1 VRAGVLVLF
10 SVLAGCSYNRGS
22 PESGGSSITLGPAPE
37 QEEEEVERL
46 DRTVPPDVGP
56 PASMRI
62 PEAAEFDLSNG
73 LRVVMVEKHDVPM
86 VNVVLQVRGGA
97 AAVPEGKAGL
107 AALTASLLDEGA
119 GERSSL
125 EIAEAIET
133 LGARISSSAG
143 RDAAVVRL
151 GVVRPRFEEA
161 LEIFADVV
169 TAPTFPDADVERV
182 RTVQLTRIL
191 QGQSEPR
198 VIADE
203 ALSRVL
209 FGDGHP
215 YGPPVMGSKDSVEQL
230 TKEDVV
236 AFYDAGYHTGNATL
250 VVTGDVTRED
260 LEPLLEEAF
269 GAWAS
274 GAAPEVPAV
283 EAPSLNQTTIYIVDK
298 PDAAQSEVRV
308 GRVAVDRA
316 TDDYFALTV
325 LNTILGGSFTSRLN
339 MKLREEKALT
349 YGARSAFAM
358 RRQPGPF
365 VAGAAVHTPATDSAV
380 VEFLNEIGRMAVEAV
395 PDEELER
402 AKNYVA
408 LRLPQ
413 GFETASDLAGRVSD
427 LVLYDLPMDYYGG
440 YVDQILETSAEDVLR
455 AAQAWL
461 TGGLAIVVAGDRGV
475 IQAPLEALGIGPV
488 VVLQPRDPSS
498 AE

>member
-1 VRAGVLVLF
+1 MSRAVLVLCAL
-10 SVLAGCSYNRGS
+10 LASCSYHRGS
-22 PESGGSSITLGPAPE
+22 AESGGSSITLGPAPE
-37 QEEEEVERL
+37 QEEEKVERL
-46 DRTVPPDVGP
+46 DRTVPPEVGP

-62 PEAAEFDLSNG
+62 LEAAEFNLSNG

-107 AALTASLLDEGA
+107 AALTADLLDEGA
-119 GERSSL
+119 GGRSAL

-133 LGARISSSAG
+133 LGASISSSAG
-143 RDAAVVRL
+143 RDAATVRL
-151 GVVRPRFEEA
+151 GVVRPRLEEA
-161 LEIFADVV
+161 LDVFTDVV
-169 TAPTFPDADVERV
+169 TDPSFPDSEIERV

-203 ALSRVL
+203 AFSRVV
-209 FGDGHP
+209 FGDSHP
-215 YGPPVMGSKDSVEQL
+215 YGPPVMGTKATVERL
-230 TKEDVV
+230 SKEDVL
-236 AFYDAGYHTGNATL
+236 AFYDARYHAGNATL
-250 VVTGDVTRED
+250 VVTGDVTRDD

-269 GAWAS
+269 GSWTSRAS
-274 GAAPEVPAV
+274 S
-283 EAPSLNQTTIYIVDK
+283 EAPSARAPGLAQTTIYVVDK
-298 PDAAQSEVRV
+298 PGAAQSEVRV

-325 LNTILGGSFTSRLN
+325 LNTVLGGSFTSRLN
-339 MKLREEKALT
+339 MKLREEKGFT

-380 VEFLNEIGRMAVEAV
+380 VEFLNEIARMAEEAV
-395 PDEELER
+395 PD
-402 AKNYVA
+402 A

-413 GFETASDLAGRVSD
+413 GFETASDLAVRVSN
-427 LVLYDLPMDYYGG
+427 LVLYDLPLDYYGG
-440 YVDQILETSAEDVLR
+440 YVDQILETSADDVLR

-461 TGGLAIVVAGDRGV
+461 SGGFAVVVAGDRSV

-488 VVLQPRDPSS
+488 VVLPPKDPSS